1 MAKNF
6 LRKTL
11 LEEAVENREWREIN
25 QDELSSTV
33 KQLVMAE
40 ERAEVLRAE
49 LDTLKRKNEE
59 LVGDLVVL
67 REVQLR
73 QLERQNERLMET
85 LRELYDSNAAAE
97 AARVEA
103 VREAEILRNENDCIR
118 DCQRQVCTE
127 QQDLR
132 LQVQNL
138 AEELETLR

>member
-103 VREAEILRNENDCIR
+103 VREAEILRNENVRLIR
-118 DCQRQVCTE
+118 AVEICS
-127 QQDLR
+127 
-132 LQVQNL
+132 
-138 AEELETLR
+138 